1 MRTFPKDF
9 VWGAATAA
17 FQIEGA
23 AKEDGR
29 GESIWDRFCRTPG
42 KVANG
47 DTGDVACNHYHL
59 YQEDVQLLKDL
70 NVDSYR
76 FSISWPRIFPTETMT
91 PNQQGLN
98 FYKKLVNTLLEQG
111 ITPMATLYHW
121 DLPQWLQDKGG
132 WTNREIVQYFKQF
145 AETMFRELGDT
156 VKYWITHNEPWVVSY
171 LGYGNGVHAPGHQDL
186 QSFLSAS
193 HHILLS
199 HGETV
204 SLFREVGPTDG
215 KIGIT
220 LNMATAYPADETAAS
235 MIAAQSWDGFLNRW
249 FADPVFKGAYP
260 NDMLDLYSDITN
272 FSFIHDGDLKIIS
285 QPTDFLGINYYSIA
299 YVKPSTEG
307 EFHFLKAETV
317 SSGKPVTAMDWE
329 IHPQGLTD
337 LLIRLHNDYNGIP
350 IYITENG
357 AAFDDTVDENGE
369 IHDDLRLSYIE
380 QHLEAC
386 LVAME
391 SGVNLRGYYVWSF
404 LDNFEW
410 AFGYDKRFGV
420 VYVDYET
427 QKRTPKKS
435 ALWYR
440 DMINTNKTKNSVS
453 L

>member
-1 MRTFPKDF
+1 MRAFPKDF

-23 AKEDGR
+23 SKEGGR
-29 GESIWDRFCRTPG
+29 GESIWDRFCRVPG

-59 YQEDVQLLKDL
+59 YQQDVQLLKDL
-70 NVDSYR
+70 NIESYR

-91 PNQQGLN
+91 PNQEGID
-98 FYKKLVNTLLEQG
+98 FYKRLVNAILEQG

-121 DLPQWLQDKGG
+121 DLPQWLEDKGG
-132 WTNREIVQYFKQF
+132 WTNRDTVHYFKQF

-156 VKYWITHNEPWVVSY
+156 VKDWITHNEPWVVSY

-186 QSFLSAS
+186 ESFLKAS
-193 HHILLS
+193 HHVLLS
-199 HGETV
+199 HGEAV
-204 SLFREVGPTDG
+204 KLFREMGPKDG

-220 LNMATAYPADETAAS
+220 LNMAPAYPLDDTAES
-235 MIAAQSWDGFLNRW
+235 EIAAHTWDGFLNRW

-260 NDMLDLYSDITN
+260 KDMLDIYSEITS
-272 FSFIHDGDLKIIS
+272 FSFIQEGDLQVIF
-285 QPTDFLGINYYSIA
+285 QPIDYLGINYYSITTA
-299 YVKPSTEG
+299 KYSTEG
-307 EFHFLKAETV
+307 EFSFLKVEAVTT
-317 SSGKPVTAMDWE
+317 GKPQTGMGWE
-329 IHPQGLTD
+329 IEPKGLTD
-337 LLIRLHNDYNGIP
+337 LLIRLHQDYNGIP

-357 AAFDDTVDENGE
+357 AAFDDTVEENGE
-369 IHDDLRLSYIE
+369 IHDDLRLNYIKD
-380 QHLEAC
+380 HLEAS
-386 LVAME
+386 LDAIE
-391 SGVNLRGYYVWSF
+391 NGVNLKGYYVWSF

-435 ALWYR
+435 ALWYK
-440 DMINTNKTKNSVS
+440 DNILSSKSKNNLSI
-453 L
+453 